1 MGAEH
6 WLTVLPLGLSTV
18 EQPDHTRLQNALAH
32 LVQFIPGELRWV
44 TVVTV
49 DGLFVADYPEQ
60 ADSTRIAA
68 ITANLDALSERISS
82 ELGNGRNRYTI
93 ISGVTGLYVLLVI
106 PGYYFI
112 AMNFTRVP
120 SVDALLRALRQALT
134 PLSEVLGFQI
144 ND

>member
-1 MGAEH
+1 MK
-6 WLTVLPLGLSTV
+6 
-18 EQPDHTRLQNALAH
+18 QPDHPRLQNAFGHLAQ
-32 LVQFIPGELRWV
+32 LMPGDLKWV

-93 ISGVTGLYVLLVI
+93 SSGVTGLYVLLVI

-112 AMNFTRVP
+112 AMNFTCVP
-120 SVDALLRALRQALT
+120 SVDALLSALHQALT
-134 PLSEVLGFQI
+134 PLSEVLGFPI